1 MCNKK
6 ARKEGPSTISP
17 ARRFANQI
25 RATQKVKER
34 PDSKLTPSIVKPDD
48 YLNEEG
54 VIMTMQVKRTRRSS
68 LMDRA
73 TMSRLKEMDTMTTY
87 LVMDVAVPQG
97 NFLCP
102 APHLQK
108 TGTTITGVGILLKQ
122 E

>member
-54 VIMTMQVKRTRRSS
+54 VIMTMQVKRMRRSS

-97 NFLCP
+97 NFL
-102 APHLQK
+102 
-108 TGTTITGVGILLKQ
+108 
-122 E
+122 